1 MELSEFFNGRM
12 LALLFGLMILFDSE
26 TFAQRKDKAKKPIQY
41 PMSADSWE
49 FQADKVEFVNY
60 KNKQAIKVQRGG
72 GLVITKDLVFSDGTI
87 EFDAEPTEA
96 STAPFVTVYFRF
108 QDKQESECFYL
119 RVGREENHKRNDAAQ
134 YAPFVKGV
142 NLWDM
147 LPQYQGP
154 AMINNKDWNHIKL
167 VVSGMQMI
175 VYVNDM
181 TKPCL
186 RIPYLEANSK
196 QGSIAF
202 EGFAAFA
209 NLVVKPNE
217 VEGLSPAHGID
228 LTDHD
233 ANYFRHWMISQP
245 KPLPLGRELYP
256 DDLPSPETAFDVIE
270 AERNGLINVTRKFG
284 VGERQYIWLKAKI
297 NSTAD
302 VKRKIDLGFSDEV
315 WVFINQRTAYVD
327 KNLYLQGMRKTPDGR
342 CSVQN
347 SSFTIPLKAGEN
359 ELLIGVANDFYGW
372 GIIARLES
380 LEGIEISK

>member
-1 MELSEFFNGRM
+1 MELREIFNSRM
-12 LALLFGLMILFDSE
+12 LVLLFSSMILFDPE
-26 TFAQRKDKAKKPIQY
+26 AFAQRKDKAKKPIQY

-49 FQADKVEFVNY
+49 FQADKVEFANY

-233 ANYFRHWMISQP
+233 ANYIRHWMISQP